1 MNMPSQIRDPFYS
14 TFAAVA
20 LAVACLGTLV
30 PTDEEHAARATLSAR
45 AVPASTLSM
54 AGHRTAAPADGQATT
69 GVADTAAEL
78 ADAAL
83 IVASIGSR
91 EY

>member
-20 LAVACLGTLV
+20 LAVACLGALA
-30 PTDEEHAARATLSAR
+30 PTGEEPAAGTSLSAR

-54 AGHRTAAPADGQATT
+54 AGYRAAAPADEQTT
-69 GVADTAAEL
+69 ADVADSAEL
-78 ADAAL
+78 VEAAL